1 MDTEHLFDML
11 ESIYPEVIMKTN
23 KRKLLLFVLAAA
35 LIAAIIIF
43 RAATV
48 ISSAEKKTAEEPV
61 KRYISYE
68 IQSGDTLWSI
78 AEQYCREYG
87 ISKTSYIEDVKKI
100 NHLES
105 NRIRSGS
112 HLIVIRFE
120 TAVK

>member
-1 MDTEHLFDML
+1 
-11 ESIYPEVIMKTN
+11 MKTN
-23 KRKLLLFVLAAA
+23 KRKLLLFILAAA

-48 ISSAEKKTAEEPV
+48 ISSAEKKNTKEPV

-78 AEQYCREYG
+78 AEQYCKEYG

-105 NRIRSGS
+105 NRIRRSAPSRSLMNVPPSMFRTG
-112 HLIVIRFE
+112 LTEEVLM
-120 TAVK
+120 